1 MGLYRV
7 MLVDDEEDVRQAIAR
22 KINWEEIG
30 FQVVA
35 SAENGQEALELAER
49 LHPDVVMTDIK
60 MPFMDGLTLG
70 RALKKRLKNIKV
82 IIFSGFDEFE
92 YAKEA
97 IKLEAE
103 EYLLKPLNAAELE
116 TVFKRIR
123 ENLDREIDQKRNESR
138 LNAYYQESLP
148 IMREQ
153 FLIGLLE
160 GRIPDEEIDKTMA
173 SYEMEFKA
181 GHYAVAVGTVERTE
195 DAAGRTGE
203 SAGAGAEEAGKK
215 SPGPVSDARLL
226 NISLKQILDENMAGS
241 IGHRTFIYLD
251 RVVTIAL
258 FDDEEKFPYFVYLM
272 DQVCKIA
279 RRVLDANTSIGI
291 GSPCDKRS
299 KLGISYREAKSALD
313 YRVLVDANQAIY
325 IKDVEPKAEAMPD
338 IEQTSVQD
346 ILREM
351 KLGTREDL
359 EGVIHV
365 FVKNLKNSKMALSQY
380 QIFLMELVAEIYK
393 LGRNYEIDMNQIFP
407 PKTNLYEN
415 LYQLDSP
422 EAVGSW
428 MLDICMK
435 VRHAIRRERADS
447 TKAIMERAIQYVQ
460 DNYQESDLSVEGI
473 CSALNVSPTYFSTLF
488 KKELGTTFVAYVT
501 NVRMERAVE
510 LLQTT
515 EDKTYVIAAKVG
527 YTEPNYFSY
536 VFKKQY
542 GISPSKYRTGKTKEE
557 K

>member
-173 SYEMEFKA
+173 SYEMQFKA
-181 GHYAVAVGTVERTE
+181 GYYAVAVGTVERTE
-195 DAAGRTGE
+195 DAAARAGE
-203 SAGAGAEEAGKK
+203 HAGMGADSVENE
-215 SPGPVSDARLL
+215 PQGPVSDARLF
-226 NISLKQILDENMAGS
+226 NISLKQILDENMAGT

-258 FDDEEKFPYFVYLM
+258 FDNEEKFSYFVYLM

-291 GSPCDKRS
+291 GTPCDKRS
-299 KLGISYREAKSALD
+299 KLNASYREAKSALD

-325 IKDVEPKAEAMPD
+325 IKDVEPKAEETPD

-380 QIFLMELVAEIYK
+380 QILLMELVAEIYK

-447 TKAIMERAIQYVQ
+447 TKAIIERAIQYVQ
-460 DNYQESDLSVEGI
+460 DNYQESELSVEGI

-510 LLQTT
+510 LLKTT

-542 GISPSKYRTGKTKEE
+542 GISPSKYRTGRTKAEA
-557 K
+557 

>member
-195 DAAGRTGE
+195 ETVGRAGE
-203 SAGAGAEEAGKK
+203 GAGADAEAAGKEHQ
-215 SPGPVSDARLL
+215 GPVSDARLL
-226 NISLKQILDENMAGS
+226 NISLKQILDENMAGT
-241 IGHRTFIYLD
+241 IGHRTFLYLD

-258 FDDEEKFPYFVYLM
+258 FDDEEKFSYFVYLM

-338 IEQTSVQD
+338 I
-346 ILREM
+346 
-351 KLGTREDL
+351 
-359 EGVIHV
+359 
-365 FVKNLKNSKMALSQY
+365 
-380 QIFLMELVAEIYK
+380 
-393 LGRNYEIDMNQIFP
+393 
-407 PKTNLYEN
+407 
-415 LYQLDSP
+415 
-422 EAVGSW
+422 
-428 MLDICMK
+428 
-435 VRHAIRRERADS
+435 
-447 TKAIMERAIQYVQ
+447 
-460 DNYQESDLSVEGI
+460 
-473 CSALNVSPTYFSTLF
+473 
-488 KKELGTTFVAYVT
+488 
-501 NVRMERAVE
+501 
-510 LLQTT
+510 
-515 EDKTYVIAAKVG
+515 
-527 YTEPNYFSY
+527 
-536 VFKKQY
+536 
-542 GISPSKYRTGKTKEE
+542 
-557 K
+557 